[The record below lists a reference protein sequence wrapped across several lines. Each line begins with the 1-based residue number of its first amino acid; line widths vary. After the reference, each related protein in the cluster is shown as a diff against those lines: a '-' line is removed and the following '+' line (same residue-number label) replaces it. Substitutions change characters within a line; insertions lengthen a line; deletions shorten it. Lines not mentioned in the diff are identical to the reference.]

1 MATIRPHGDKYQVQ
15 IRKKGHQPISKS
27 FLKRIDAEK
36 WAATMEGD
44 MARGEYTDKRE
55 AETTTLADVLRAYRD
70 GHAATIKDEATPA
83 RIDAIIARWT
93 ACEHVA
99 MTNVTKS
106 FFSDYIERRK
116 KDEVSG
122 STINRELGII
132 SAAINRSISD
142 GLPVDNPIE
151 KIIRPQNNKSR
162 DRRLEHGELRALLRE
177 LVLRQRDSNGRLRSG
192 VDNAFMRWIVRFAIE
207 TAMRRGELLKLRW
220 RDVDLK
226 KRVAKL
232 HDTKNGENRQ
242 VPLSTRA
249 CRCLRVVRK
258 LSDESEQYVFAT
270 TEAALKKCFE
280 RACVRAKLDNL
291 HFHDLRHEATSRLA
305 TFFDM
310 KELSKVT
317 GHKDPRTLMRYYH
330 PRAEDL
336 AKKLP

>member
-1 MATIRPHGDKYQVQ
+1 MATIREHGNKYQVQ

-27 FLKRIDAEK
+27 FSKRIDAEK
-36 WAATMEGD
+36 WAATVEGD
-44 MARGEYTDKRE
+44 MAKGEYTDKTE
-55 AETTTLADVLRAYRD
+55 AEKTTLAEVLRAYRD
-70 GHAATIKDEATPA
+70 GHASTIKDTEIQA

-99 MTNVTKS
+99 MTNVNQTL
-106 FFSDYIERRK
+106 FSDYIGMRK
-116 KDEVSG
+116 KNRVSG

-132 SAAINRSISD
+132 SAAINRSISN
-142 GLPVDNPIE
+142 GLPVENVIE

-162 DRRLEHGELRALLRE
+162 DRRLESGELRALLRE
-177 LVLRQRDSNGRLRSG
+177 LMPRQRDKKGRLGAG
-192 VDNAFMRWIVRFAIE
+192 VDNQFIRWIVRFAIE
-207 TAMRRGELLKLRW
+207 TAMRRGELFKMRW
-220 RDVDLK
+220 CDVDLK
-226 KRVAKL
+226 KRIVKL
-232 HDTKNGENRQ
+232 YDTKNSENRK

-249 CRCLRVVRK
+249 LRCLRVVRK
-258 LSDESEQYVFAT
+258 LSDADEQRVFAT

-280 RACVRAKLDNL
+280 RACARAEIEDL

-305 TFFDM
+305 LHFDM